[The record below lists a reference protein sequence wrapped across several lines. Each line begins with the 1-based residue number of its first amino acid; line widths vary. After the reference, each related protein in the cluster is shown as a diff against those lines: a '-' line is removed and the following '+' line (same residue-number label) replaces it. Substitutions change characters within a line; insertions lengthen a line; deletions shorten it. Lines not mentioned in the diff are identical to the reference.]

1 MPGVLYVALQFILM
15 HREVTGICWD
25 CFSPLPQEIARA
37 RVSGDRV
44 SLPPIQTGAKLHHKN
59 KGMRY
64 YYKGFL
70 MDL

>member
-1 MPGVLYVALQFILM
+1 MLYVALNCLLM

-37 RVSGDRV
+37 RGSGDRV
-44 SLPPIQTGAKLHHKN
+44 SLPPVQTGAKLHHNN
-59 KGMRY
+59 KSMRY
-64 YYKGFL
+64 YHKRFL